1 MDNKESSNIFHRF
14 WKWTLMAC
22 DGGDL
27 TGSPCTEESH
37 DGFTS
42 ESRIVD
48 IQRAEQAQRAALTQ
62 RAERLCNAEKARA
75 DSVLERLGL
84 SVGDATLPSPQ
95 PPALPRRSR
104 KSSVRGRRISPL
116 LDGPRLNVEDVDRN
130 QKIWNEEENCWDQ
143 VHLGSQTALAFK
155 EASMGDEDRSPVAS
169 ISSVYSLSSV
179 DTHTPS
185 ELRAISLIES
195 PIEVSPTP
203 PQAVPLPRRR
213 ASRLPVL
220 SAKFTRQDKEESDRF
235 RLQTA
240 KNKVEAIVETLE
252 RFHVNSHP
260 SPRPPAAAKKT
271 PRTSVVKPL
280 VPTPPK
286 DAQTKRRGSR
296 PGTFLHPAKAAS
308 GAGKKTV
315 RNSSKTANATTVE
328 RQRLRNPVESLS
340 LCFKLLASDDWKKK
354 MDALETIQALAQH
367 HSGTLKTKLH
377 EVCLVLIEEVKNLRS
392 AVACAAMNTVA
403 ELYVHLQKAMDPE
416 AERTGRALLLKL
428 AQTTNAFI
436 HQQANLALDAMVEN
450 CSHGRIVTTLLNTG
464 MNHRCVA
471 VRASMAQHL
480 HQLADKLG
488 VDCIMT
494 AGKSFTERFVTAVSK
509 MSVDAASDVRHHGQ
523 SILQDLVLHGD
534 FLHLWTKI
542 IPEKDRRPLD
552 KILKKTRK

>member
-1 MDNKESSNIFHRF
+1 MDNQESSNICHRF

-22 DGGDL
+22 NGGDL
-27 TGSPCTEESH
+27 TGSPCREESH

-42 ESRIVD
+42 ESRILD

-116 LDGPRLNVEDVDRN
+116 LDGPHLNVEDVDRK
-130 QKIWNEEENCWDQ
+130 QKIWNKEENSCWDQ
-143 VHLGSQTALAFK
+143 VHLSSQMAALAFK
-155 EASMGDEDRSPVAS
+155 EASVGDGDRSPVAS

-179 DTHTPS
+179 DTCTPS
-185 ELRAISLIES
+185 ELRAISLIGS

-203 PQAVPLPRRR
+203 PQVVPLPRRR
-213 ASRLPVL
+213 PSRLPVL
-220 SAKFTRQDKEESDRF
+220 SAKFTRQNEEEGDRF

-260 SPRPPAAAKKT
+260 SPQPPAAAKKT
-271 PRTSVVKPL
+271 PRTSVVTPL

-296 PGTFLHPAKAAS
+296 PGTFLHPAKATS

-315 RNSSKTANATTVE
+315 RDGSKTANATTVE

-354 MDALETIQALAQH
+354 MDALETIQALAQQ

-392 AVACAAMNTVA
+392 AVACAAMNTLA

-450 CSHGRIVTTLLNTG
+450 CSEN
-464 MNHRCVA
+464 
-471 VRASMAQHL
+471 
-480 HQLADKLG
+480 
-488 VDCIMT
+488 
-494 AGKSFTERFVTAVSK
+494 
-509 MSVDAASDVRHHGQ
+509 
-523 SILQDLVLHGD
+523 
-534 FLHLWTKI
+534 
-542 IPEKDRRPLD
+542 
-552 KILKKTRK
+552 